1 MNTPN
6 SRVLV
11 VNKVGSLEKLSLSD
25 IVIIIKGLRL
35 FNMKNLTEVPSMD
48 AVAFELPYTPNQAKF
63 EAKFAGWPLEFQ
75 MVSPDQSFEEIKRFI
90 ELKRFY
96 FGAESDEEDLSAVSS
111 VKKRKLNL

>member
-11 VNKVGSLEKLSLSD
+11 VNKVGTLEKLELSD

-48 AVAFELPYTPNQAKF
+48 AVSFDLPYTPNQAKF

-90 ELKRFY
+90 QLKRFY
-96 FGAESDEEDLSAVSS
+96 FGSEIEDEDMGNI
-111 VKKRKLNL
+111 KKRKLNM